1 MNTIGYLSV
10 FHEAKKRGWVNTR
23 SGKSMH
29 PKPVGEQSKVFE
41 FVSAG
46 ELTAT
51 PTPVAYL
58 IDGLIEAES
67 FCLLFGQ
74 PSAGKSFVSISMA
87 AAIATGRDWLGRG
100 TQQGAVFYLAG
111 EGHAGLARRLKAWEV
126 NNER

>member
-10 FHEAKKRGWVNTR
+10 FYEAQKRGWVNTR
-23 SGKSMH
+23 SGKSMQS
-29 PKPVGEQSKVFE
+29 KPSGEQSKGFE

-51 PTPVAYL
+51 PKPVSYL
-58 IDGLIEAES
+58 IDGLIETEAL
-67 FCLLFGQ
+67 CLLFAP

-87 AAIATGRDWLGRG
+87 AAIATGKDWLGRG
-100 TQQGAVFYLAG
+100 TRQGAVFYLAG

-126 NNER
+126 NNDQ